1 MSAEFLQNILCLPM
15 PSVAAWRAWLEAN
28 HATEKS
34 LFLIIYH
41 KKSGVESVYYPE
53 VVDEALC
60 FGWVDSTP
68 KKRDE
73 HSYYVLFARR
83 NPKSL
88 WSAVN
93 KAKVERLLAEDRM
106 APAGLYMVELAKK
119 TGTWTALDGVSA
131 LEMPADLEAAFAT
144 EPQARAYFEAFP
156 PSARRGILEW
166 ILTAKRPETRS
177 QRIAETVRLAAKN
190 ERANQWKKP

>member
-1 MSAEFLQNILCLPM
+1 MA
-15 PSVAAWRAWLEAN
+15 SVAAWRSWLVAN
-28 HATEKS
+28 HASEKS
-34 LFLIIYH
+34 HFLIIYH
-41 KKSGVESVYYPE
+41 KESGVPSVYYPE
-53 VVDEALC
+53 AVDEALC

-73 HSYYVLFARR
+73 QSYYVLFAKR

-93 KAKVERLLAEDRM
+93 KAKVERLLAEGRM
-106 APAGLYMVELAKK
+106 AAAGLQMVALAKQ

-131 LEMPADLEAAFAT
+131 LEVPADLEVAFQPF
-144 EPQARAYFEAFP
+144 PQARAYFEAFP

-166 ILTAKRPETRS
+166 IFTAKQPETRAK
-177 QRIAETVRLAAKN
+177 RIAETVRLAAQN
-190 ERANQWKKP
+190 ERANQWKKIN

>member
-1 MSAEFLQNILCLPM
+1 MSAEFLQNIACLPM
-15 PSVAAWRAWLEAN
+15 PSVAAWRAWLEAK

-41 KKSGVESVYYPE
+41 KKSGVDSVYYPE
-53 VVDEALC
+53 AVDEALC

-93 KAKVERLLAEDRM
+93 KAKVERLLAEGRM
-106 APAGLYMVELAKK
+106 AAAGLQMVALAKK
-119 TGTWTALDGVSA
+119 TGTWSALDGVSA
-131 LEMPADLEAAFAT
+131 LEMPADLAAAFSE
-144 EPQARAYFEAFP
+144 EPQARIFFEAFP

-166 ILTAKRPETRS
+166 IFTAKRAETRA

-190 ERANQWKKP
+190 ERANQWKKS